1 VADGRS
7 VIVKGDGTVREL
19 FERREPFKKKVRLFV
34 VHPSQHHRTA
44 GTSNVRR
51 PALKIYN

>member
-7 VIVKGDGTVREL
+7 VVVKGAGTVNEL
-19 FERREPFKKKVRLFV
+19 FEKQAFKKKVRLFV
-34 VHPSQHHRTA
+34 VHPTQHHRTA
-44 GTSNVRR
+44 ANSNVHE